1 MVYGKR
7 IAARKDHG
15 HGFKVTGE
23 TNTDDLGLA
32 EVADALRVW
41 GPLERAHVR
50 EVLEVVRNGERTSSF
65 CSAASASASNFW
77 DSAGRASNHAF
88 CFEFIIHTVST
99 SSSTRRRLV
108 VGAYARN
115 EVLLRDEVADHGR
128 PV

>member
-1 MVYGKR
+1 MGFDR
-7 IAARKDHG
+7 GPSLDHEG
-15 HGFKVTGE
+15 VDFG
-23 TNTDDLGLA
+23 LGLQDGVRGVLA
-32 EVADALRVW
+32 EVADQLRV
-41 GPLERAHVR
+41 GGHLERARVR